1 MDAQERA
8 MGFGGLALNLL
19 VAFDAL
25 MEARS
30 VTAASR
36 RLNLSQS
43 AMSAAIGR
51 LRTFFDDDLFIM
63 AGRRLVP
70 TPLALSLEAP
80 TRDVLFRI
88 RASLIARPEFDP
100 RHSDRRFRMIV
111 SDYASIVLMGEVL
124 KRAHREAPGRS
135 EERRVGKECVST
147 CRSRWS
153 PYH

>member
-1 MDAQERA
+1 MLSFDIMDAQERA
-8 MGFGGLALNLL
+8 MRFEGLDLNLL

-63 AGRRLVP
+63 AGRPAVAAP
-70 TPLALSLEAP
+70 AAPL
-80 TRDVLFRI
+80 RGGKGR
-88 RASLIARPEFDP
+88 
-100 RHSDRRFRMIV
+100 
-111 SDYASIVLMGEVL
+111 GEVL
-124 KRAHREAPGRS
+124 TAAPHEDSLLRPALAKKT
-135 EERRVGKECVST
+135 EKKNT
-147 CRSRWS
+147 TMQ
-153 PYH
+153 